1 MIPILLNKDKTLAEL
16 VASKTGGIGELS
28 GAYDGIAVE
37 EANGLKEISFKLPID
52 SAHFSELMVGSYVK
66 VKADD
71 QHDPQIYEVYKVTK
85 PINGIVSIKA
95 QHISYIL
102 SKATVLPFTS
112 TGILQTT
119 QRMISNL
126 VGSFPFTFQSD
137 IVNTTSSFKLS
148 VPMSFRKAIGGWQ
161 GSILDVFGGEL
172 DWDNLTVKLLANRGV
187 DRGVKIEYGKNLTS
201 FTQEESIA
209 NVYDAV
215 IGYAVINETTYVGDI
230 QKITTTNSPR
240 TLNVDFSG
248 EFESTEGMTAAQ
260 IKTRL
265 NTLALAYAQ
274 NNDVG
279 KPSVNLKIS
288 FEPLSRFEEYKD
300 IAFLEQTALFDKV
313 YVMFPKLG
321 VESKAKIIRTEYD
334 FINEKMISVELGDA
348 KTNLMGLVENQ
359 VNNMNAITDVKD
371 AVGFLDSYIENLSS
385 IISNGLGLFF
395 TRVEK
400 SGGGYQYYLHN
411 KPKLEDSPN
420 QWTINEGG
428 FAMSTDYGQ
437 TWVAGIDSQGNA
449 VLNSLATITLKALEI
464 NGSTINGTE
473 INGGTITGS
482 TINGATIVFGTNDS
496 KQITA
501 TGGSTGVEFNGK
513 GRATFR
519 TVDGFYVQN
528 VDTSNVMASIFRMY
542 LPGTTRR
549 IEIEN
554 YDENGNYSGEIAA
567 YNDENYKR
575 AELEVYD
582 DTGSGPPIASIQVE
596 YDRSTGENSV
606 ELTSYR
612 RSSSSSASVSSSITL
627 DSSGEVQIRGTN
639 VYFNGSQKW

>member
-1 MIPILLNKDKTLAEL
+1 ML
-16 VASKTGGIGELS
+16 
-28 GAYDGIAVE
+28 
-37 EANGLKEISFKLPID
+37 LKEISFKLPID

-85 PINGIVSIKA
+85 PINGIVSIRA

-119 QRMISNL
+119 QKMISNL

-137 IVNTTSSFKLS
+137 IVNTTSKFKLS

-161 GSILDVFGGEL
+161 GSILDTFGGEL

-215 IGYAVINETTYVGDI
+215 IGYAIINEVTYVGDI

-313 YVMFPKLG
+313 YVLFPELG

-334 FINEKMISVELGDA
+334 FINEKMVSVELGDA

-359 VNNMNAITDVKD
+359 INNMNALTDVKD

-395 TRVEK
+395 T
-400 SGGGYQYYLHN
+400 L
-411 KPKLEDSPN
+411 
-420 QWTINEGG
+420 
-428 FAMSTDYGQ
+428 
-437 TWVAGIDSQGNA
+437 
-449 VLNSLATITLKALEI
+449 
-464 NGSTINGTE
+464 
-473 INGGTITGS
+473 
-482 TINGATIVFGTNDS
+482 
-496 KQITA
+496 
-501 TGGSTGVEFNGK
+501 
-513 GRATFR
+513 
-519 TVDGFYVQN
+519 
-528 VDTSNVMASIFRMY
+528 
-542 LPGTTRR
+542 
-549 IEIEN
+549 
-554 YDENGNYSGEIAA
+554 
-567 YNDENYKR
+567 
-575 AELEVYD
+575 
-582 DTGSGPPIASIQVE
+582 
-596 YDRSTGENSV
+596 
-606 ELTSYR
+606 
-612 RSSSSSASVSSSITL
+612 SA
-627 DSSGEVQIRGTN
+627 
-639 VYFNGSQKW
+639 